1 MELNY
6 THRRSRIVE
15 AAVCII
21 ITVLLTSCRMGGPQD
36 PDRIAMRSLLAPH
49 RIDTASGEGALYDL
63 TPLMGEE
70 TGVVCAC
77 GLEAEYSLLL
87 LTREG
92 PVDMS
97 SGSVFTLRHLDLRDG
112 SLTTSA
118 TFPQAAPP
126 RGEAAGGQ
134 GTPQSDEKDFE
145 ILSADPAVI
154 CDRTEGVLYM
164 PSAETKAVFLPEWL
178 RGSAFSCLDG
188 RTYIS
193 SDRGIIYT
201 VGEDGSL
208 IAAWKLPCEYG
219 AFTPVVSGHE
229 GKLSFATSTLQ
240 SPSDR
245 IFVDVDPRTGESGY
259 YLSDLGPGRFLV
271 YADGRLVGTSFKTAP
286 KVSVVSPASHVRK
299 EMQLPEPVT
308 QLLRGDSANETP
320 APGTDDT
327 GNARPEEAKGLSNA
341 GFISFSTVPMAVC
354 GDSCMFML
362 KNEQGYPVRI
372 YLWDTEECA
381 GSNWNEPSV
390 TDYTAPAPVDYG
402 ELRSM
407 AQELEDSYGVRIVLG
422 DNIPSEF
429 TDYTAEAV
437 TDPSIIKGSLDVL
450 QNTLS
455 LYPEGFFADLKGN
468 YYREIVLYLT
478 GPLTPLNAGSN
489 ISNASAFST
498 ESNGLMQLAFDLYDD
513 PDPPTV
519 IHELTHAM
527 DYRFLGEGLLDEERW
542 NAMNPDGFEYYYA
555 YIDASGES
563 YEISGSADHTAAGG
577 YPADDVYFIEPYSKT
592 YPMEDRALLMEN
604 LLAGASPY
612 AYSFSGRHVQE
623 KLSCYFRFIRNTIGN
638 ERWPSSTAWEDALR
652 EAAVQE

>member
-6 THRRSRIVE
+6 IHRRSRIVE

-21 ITVLLTSCRMGGPQD
+21 LTVLLTSCRMGGPQA
-36 PDRIAMRSLLAPH
+36 PDREAMRSLLAPH
-49 RIDTASGEGALYDL
+49 RIGTAAGEGALYDL
-63 TPLMGEE
+63 TPLLRED

-77 GLEAEYSLLL
+77 GLETEYSLAL
-87 LTREG
+87 LTREE
-92 PVDMS
+92 PEDS
-97 SGSVFTLRHLDLRDG
+97 ASGSVFALRHLDLRDG

-118 TFPQAAPP
+118 SFPQAVSPNGDAS
-126 RGEAAGGQ
+126 GGQ
-134 GTPQSDEKDFE
+134 GTTQSDERDYE

-154 CDRTEGVLYM
+154 CDRAEGVLYL
-164 PSAETKAVFLPEWL
+164 PFAETKAVFLPEWL
-178 RGSAFSCLDG
+178 RDSTLCCLDG
-188 RTYIS
+188 RIFLS

-201 VGEDGSL
+201 VAGDGSVETV
-208 IAAWKLPCEYG
+208 WKLPCEYG

-229 GKLSFATSTLQ
+229 GKLSFVTSSLT

-245 IFVDVDPRTGESGY
+245 IFVDVDPRTGESEY
-259 YLSDLGPGRFLV
+259 YLSDLGTGRFLA

-286 KVSVVSPASHVRK
+286 RVSVVSPASHVKK
-299 EMQLPEPVT
+299 ELQLPDPVT
-308 QLLRGDSANETP
+308 AMLRGDSADGTS
-320 APGTDDT
+320 APGTENA
-327 GNARPEEAKGLSNA
+327 GNADPKDAAERANA
-341 GFISFSTVPMAVC
+341 GFVSFSTVPMAVC
-354 GDSCMFML
+354 GDACMFIL

-372 YLWDTEECA
+372 YLWDTEEA
-381 GSNWNEPSV
+381 AASNWNEPSV

-402 ELRSM
+402 ELSR
-407 AQELEDSYGVRIVLG
+407 AAKELEDQYGVRIILG

-429 TDYTAEAV
+429 SDYTAEAV
-437 TDPSIIKGSLDVL
+437 TDPSIMKGSLAVL
-450 QNTLS
+450 QNTFS
-455 LYPEGFFADLKGN
+455 LYPEGFFTDLRGN
-468 YYREIVLYLT
+468 YYRDVVLYLT
-478 GPLTPLNAGSN
+478 GPLTPLNAGNN
-489 ISNASAFST
+489 ISNAGAFST

-542 NAMNPDGFEYYYA
+542 NAMNPDGFDYYYA

-563 YEISGSADHTAAGG
+563 YEISGSPDHTAAGG

-604 LLAGASPY
+604 LLAGSSPY

-623 KLSCYFRFIRNTIGN
+623 KLSYYFRFIRASIGS

-652 EAAVQE
+652 EAAAQE